1 MNSNIFEEKKRKI
14 LKTFKEKN
22 FEEVIA
28 AGEKLLSEKKNDA
41 QLIYLLALAS
51 INIQKFF
58 KAEAYIDNLLSYKQ
72 TDQLYFVK

>member
-28 AGEKLLSEKKNDA
+28 AGEKLLSEKKSSNFWNNWSRWI
-41 QLIYLLALAS
+41 LSCRTFIKKKIYCS
-51 INIQKFF
+51 W
-58 KAEAYIDNLLSYKQ
+58 S
-72 TDQLYFVK
+72 

>member
-28 AGEKLLSEKKNDA
+28 AGEKLLSEKKSSYFWNYWSRW
-41 QLIYLLALAS
+41 I
-51 INIQKFF
+51 
-58 KAEAYIDNLLSYKQ
+58 LSC
-72 TDQLYFVK
+72 